1 MAAGTPHAHVR
12 DTSTL
17 FGVRRTIGPIPVAP
31 VLSDEIVDFL
41 SGGISFLAA
50 SRDAQNRPE
59 CVRAVGL
66 RVEPGRQ
73 EVTLFLAVATGPRM
87 ERNLREN
94 GRIAI
99 MGSQQVTHRSLQ
111 IKGQVIA
118 LELAGESDRAALVA
132 YLDKFSEIL
141 AFIGIPRDVSMRL
154 NNWPAWAVRVR
165 IDELYEQTPGPGAGA
180 PFKGS
185 WS

>member
-1 MAAGTPHAHVR
+1 
-12 DTSTL
+12 
-17 FGVRRTIGPIPVAP
+17 
-31 VLSDEIVDFL
+31 
-41 SGGISFLAA
+41 
-50 SRDAQNRPE
+50 
-59 CVRAVGL
+59 
-66 RVEPGRQ
+66 
-73 EVTLFLAVATGPRM
+73 
-87 ERNLREN
+87 
-94 GRIAI
+94 